1 MKLRNTL
8 SVAILLIGGGLA
20 QAQDRTYLNKGE
32 VEQLLVGK
40 VSTHLRFADSN
51 KVKWDVKSSGVLY
64 GNNITVSGS
73 DTARW
78 ELKDDGGLCVKWRG
92 KSQDG
97 CFYHFKSGDKIMRT
111 ESSQATAPVNSE
123 ILEIQ

>member
-1 MKLRNTL
+1 MKLGNTL
-8 SVAILLIGGGLA
+8 LLAILLVCGGLA

-32 VEQLLVGK
+32 VEKLLVGK
-40 VSTHLRFADSN
+40 ASTHLRLADSN
-51 KVKWDVKSSGVLY
+51 KVKWDIKSGGVLY
-64 GNNITVSGS
+64 GNNLTVSGS

-78 ELKDDGGLCVKWRG
+78 EIKDDGGLCVKWRG

-111 ESSQATAPVNSE
+111 ENSQPTAPINSE